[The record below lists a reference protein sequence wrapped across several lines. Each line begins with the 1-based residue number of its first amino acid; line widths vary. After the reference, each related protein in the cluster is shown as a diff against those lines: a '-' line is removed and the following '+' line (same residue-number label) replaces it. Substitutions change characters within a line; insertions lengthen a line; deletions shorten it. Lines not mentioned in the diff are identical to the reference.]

1 MKAQI
6 YVVKTREG
14 WQAEMSIHAAIDRH
28 FWMDGHY
35 GGAGRLNMD
44 KGERGWLLREE
55 LPLGDACLAVELWES
70 VVLKRSGVKAA
81 VDQQDKR
88 MTEAVKVRMEA
99 SSTDGYEAIEILVAC
114 AEQAKRIAQE
124 GKENVGLGRWLRFGS
139 KQKKL
144 AKLGEDRLLRLAER
158 WERKEMSG
166 WEGETE
172 EGDGFVRRT
181 ERGAGSE
188 WAERRERGVVSG
200 REASWRKE
208 AEEGEGMVRRT
219 EREAGSEWAE
229 RREQGAVS
237 DGEASWRKEAE
248 EGDGLVRRTERG
260 AGSEWAERR
269 EQGAVSGGEVWMER
283 SEAVHCRAELEGIAA
298 GAQRAA
304 AMLQGRALLRS
315 EAHALLS
322 GAGGPGAAAGWS
334 EMLQLAALL
343 GQVRLGGSIAAADG
357 GRSGAQGR
365 RRRERRCLRCGSGEA
380 AMHRT
385 ACAACGR
392 VCAYCTACIGMGRS
406 RECELLVTGQ
416 RSGLHGAERSEAR
429 GRKVLS
435 HEQRLARWQLSP
447 AQTAAAA
454 KALQFVEAPYA
465 GRDNK
470 PEGSEEGPREFLL
483 WAVTGA
489 GKTEMIFPL
498 VESVLLR
505 GGKALIATPRRD
517 VVIELDP
524 RIRKAFPSSTVVTL
538 YGGSEQRWE
547 CGEITLATTHQL
559 LRFYQGFDLV
569 VVDELDAFPFAG
581 DPLLHYAADKSCAPG
596 AARLLLSATPPSELQ
611 RAAKRGRLP
620 HARVPV
626 RYHRHPLP
634 VPKLLQTPAVKQ
646 MLQQKKLPAKL
657 LTALQSSL
665 SRGAQLFV
673 FVQQISQTEPMAAL
687 LRATLS
693 CSAVAA
699 TSSQDAERTEKVQR
713 FRAREI
719 RVLVTTTIL
728 ERGVT
733 IPKSD
738 VYILDADGS
747 LFDEASLVQM
757 AGRAG
762 RSADDPCGSVY
773 FCSRE
778 RNRPQQQ
785 AVSHIQ
791 TMNRMARKQGY
802 LLPSGKGGSHR

>member
-6 YVVKTREG
+6 YVVMTRGG

-35 GGAGRLNMD
+35 GGAGCLNKD
-44 KGERGWLLREE
+44 KGEWGWLLREE

-70 VVLKRSGVKAA
+70 VVFKRSGVKAA
-81 VDQQDKR
+81 VGQQGKR
-88 MTEAVKVRMEA
+88 KREAVKVKMEA
-99 SSTDGYEAIEILVAC
+99 SCGDGYEAIELLIAC
-114 AEQAKRIAQE
+114 AKQAKQIAQE
-124 GKENVGLGRWLRFGS
+124 GKENAGLGRWLRFGS

-144 AKLGEDRLLRLAER
+144 AKLGEDGLLRLAER
-158 WERKEMSG
+158 WVRKESSG
-166 WEGETE
+166 WEGEAE
-172 EGDGFVRRT
+172 EGDILARRR
-181 ERGAGSE
+181 ERGAVNE
-188 WAERRERGVVSG
+188 WAERGERGGVGG
-200 REASWRKE
+200 RIEW
-208 AEEGEGMVRRT
+208 GESRGM
-219 EREAGSEWAE
+219 
-229 RREQGAVS
+229 
-237 DGEASWRKEAE
+237 
-248 EGDGLVRRTERG
+248 
-260 AGSEWAERR
+260 
-269 EQGAVSGGEVWMER
+269 
-283 SEAVHCRAELEGIAA
+283 RAELEGLAA
-298 GAQRAA
+298 GAKCAA
-304 AMLQGRALLRS
+304 SMLQGRALLRS

-416 RSGLHGAERSEAR
+416 RPGLHGAERSDAR
-429 GRKVLS
+429 GRRVLS
-435 HEQRLARWQLSP
+435 HEQRLDKWQLSP

-454 KALQFVEAPYA
+454 KALQFVEASYV

-470 PEGSEEGPREFLL
+470 PEGREEGPREFLL

-489 GKTEMIFPL
+489 GKTEIIFPL

-505 GGKALIATPRRD
+505 GGKVLIATPRRD

-524 RIRKAFPSSTVVTL
+524 RIRKAFPSAAVVTL

-547 CGEITLATTHQL
+547 CGDITLATTHQL

-634 VPKLLQTPAVKQ
+634 VPKLLQTPTVKQ
-646 MLQQKKLPAKL
+646 MLQQKRLPAKL
-657 LTALQSSL
+657 LSALQDSL

-673 FVQQISQTEPMAAL
+673 FVQQIAQTEPMAVL
-687 LRATLS
+687 LRAALF
-693 CSAVAA
+693 CLAVSA
-699 TSSQDAERTEKVQR
+699 TSSQDAERTDKVQR
-713 FRAREI
+713 FRARDI

-762 RSADDPCGSVY
+762 RSVDDPFGSVY